1 MVVAGRRRSIAF
13 SIALGVGLIFVIL
26 LLYVGW
32 VLLNWKNG
40 ILLFLGIVLLA
51 TIISG
56 VVLNTTFLVREVRRN
71 EQHDAFINAVTH
83 ELKTPVAS
91 IRLYLE
97 TLQTRPVDESK
108 RQEFYR
114 VMLADSER
122 LLASI
127 EQVLRTG
134 RIGSTTHHKLN
145 LARIDLNGVVE
156 ECVSRAL
163 ALYQISAALLEYRPG
178 PPSTIVGDS
187 DEVRAAIFNL
197 IDNAVKFS
205 KSPIK
210 VTVETSTVD
219 SKYVQVRVTDQ
230 GAGIPKIELK
240 QIFKRFYRVPG
251 PLATRVKG
259 TGLGLYIVRSVAK
272 RHGGR
277 AWAVS
282 EGPGRGST
290 FVLQLPIVK

>member
-13 SIALGVGLIFVIL
+13 SIALGVGLILVIL
-26 LLYVGW
+26 LLYIGW
-32 VLLNWKNG
+32 VLLNWKNP
-40 ILLFLGIVLLA
+40 ILLFLGIVLVL

-71 EQHDAFINAVTH
+71 EQKDAFINAVTH

-91 IRLYLE
+91 IKLYLE
-97 TLQTRPVDESK
+97 TLQTRPVDDAK

-114 VMLADSER
+114 VMLADSDR

-134 RIGSTTHHKLN
+134 RIGSTSHHKLN
-145 LARIDLNGVVE
+145 RSRIDLNGVVE

-163 ALYQISAALLEYRPG
+163 ALHQISTDSLEYHPG
-178 PPSTIVGDS
+178 PPTTILGDP
-187 DEVRAAIFNL
+187 DEVRAAIANL
-197 IDNAVKFS
+197 IDNAVKYS
-205 KSPIK
+205 NSPVK
-210 VTVETSTVD
+210 VTVETSRLDGNVL
-219 SKYVQVRVTDQ
+219 VRVKDR

-251 PLATRVKG
+251 QLATRVKG

-277 AWAVS
+277 AWAES

>member
-1 MVVAGRRRSIAF
+1 MVLAGRRRSIAF
-13 SIALGVGLIFVIL
+13 FIALGVGLISVIL
-26 LLYVGW
+26 LLYIGW
-32 VLLNWKNG
+32 VLLNWRTG
-40 ILLFLGIVLLA
+40 ILLFLGVLLLA
-51 TIISG
+51 TILSG

-97 TLQTRPVDESK
+97 TLLTRPVDEAK
-108 RQEFYR
+108 RQEFYHIM
-114 VMLADSER
+114 VEDSDR
-122 LLASI
+122 LLTTI

-134 RIGSTTHHKLN
+134 RVGSTSHRKLHRV
-145 LARIDLNGVVE
+145 RIDLNGVVE
-156 ECVSRAL
+156 ECLTRARAL
-163 ALYQISAALLEYRPG
+163 YRVPPESMEYRSG
-178 PPSTIVGDS
+178 ARFTVMGDP
-187 DEVRAAIFNL
+187 DEVRAAVSNL
-197 IDNAVKFS
+197 IDNAVKYS
-205 KSPIK
+205 GPAVN
-210 VTVETSTVD
+210 VTVETMAVD
-219 SKYVQVRVTDQ
+219 GTFVSVRVRDQ
-230 GAGIPKIELK
+230 GVGIPKLQLK

-277 AWAVS
+277 AWAES